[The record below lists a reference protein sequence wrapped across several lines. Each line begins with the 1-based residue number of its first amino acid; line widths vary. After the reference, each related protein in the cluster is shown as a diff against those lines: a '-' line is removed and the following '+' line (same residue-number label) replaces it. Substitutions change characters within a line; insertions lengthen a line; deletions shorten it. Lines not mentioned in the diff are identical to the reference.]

1 MQPLKRK
8 HTAIELLTDPSINT
22 WTLEDRDTLLQ
33 PINTEDFKARQEFM
47 ESGFNPNAYNKGSK
61 ATGRFQITPIA
72 HTEYQNKT
80 GNTGDLYN
88 PEYNEQVRDW
98 YMDEYLPNLQTAKE
112 REYPLVKA
120 AVLAGGFN
128 AGPGAMKKELRRL
141 EKLGFDTKNSLG
153 WVEHVSM
160 PETRNYIK
168 FTVLNQ
174 NINKSKNNAE
184 FERLKRK

>member
-1 MQPLKRK
+1 MEPLKRK
-8 HTAIELLTDPSINT
+8 HTALELLTDPSITT
-22 WTLEDRDTLLQ
+22 WTLEDRDTLLE
-33 PINTEDFKARQEFM
+33 PIDAEDYKNRQEFM
-47 ESGFNPNAYNKGSK
+47 ESNFNPNAYNSNSK
-61 ATGRFQITPIA
+61 AIGRFQITPIA
-72 HTEYQNKT
+72 HKEYQNKT
-80 GNTGDLYN
+80 GNTGNLYD

-98 YMDEYLPNLQTAKE
+98 YMDEYLPNLKTTKE

-120 AVLAGGFN
+120 AIQAGGFN
-128 AGPGAMKKELRRL
+128 AGPDTMKKELRRL

-153 WVEHVSM
+153 WVEHVRM

-174 NINKSKNNAE
+174 DINKSKNNDE